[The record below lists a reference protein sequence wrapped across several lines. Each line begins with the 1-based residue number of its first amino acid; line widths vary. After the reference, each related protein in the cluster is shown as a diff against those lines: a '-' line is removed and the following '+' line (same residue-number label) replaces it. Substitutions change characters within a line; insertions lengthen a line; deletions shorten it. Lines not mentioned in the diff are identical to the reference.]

1 MDILVI
7 LLVPKKNESAEKY
20 IVRGEKLI
28 AEVLKKSPENA
39 TALAFKGSFIGFR
52 IALSKFKALT
62 LGVESN
68 ECIEKACNINPNNIQ
83 ANVDKGNALYHTPKL
98 FGGDKKEALKLFQ
111 QAARLLEKNNN
122 TSNNWFYLNILTLI
136 AKNQES
142 LGNFHQAIQT
152 YEKILVF
159 EPNYQWVKNELYPSC
174 KLNLK

>member
-111 QAARLLEKNNN
+111 QAARLLEKKQQYIKQLVLFEY
-122 TSNNWFYLNILTLI
+122 SYPDSE
-136 AKNQES
+136 ES
-142 LGNFHQAIQT
+142 GKFR
-152 YEKILVF
+152 
-159 EPNYQWVKNELYPSC
+159 
-174 KLNLK
+174 